1 MASEFENSEF
11 ENKVVVVTGA
21 GRGLGRSHAIEF
33 AKRGARLVV
42 NDLGGAV
49 DGTGSGNTA
58 QAVVD
63 EIKSFGGTAIANTAD
78 VSDQDAAK
86 SIIDDACE
94 AFGSVHII
102 VNNAGILRDK
112 TFHNIT
118 IENFLAVIN
127 VHLIGAVH
135 VTNAAWP
142 IMCKQGW
149 GRVVLTSSGSGIF
162 GNFGQSNYGA
172 AKMGLIGLMNVL
184 KLEGVRKGVRVN
196 CLAPGAITRMTENIP
211 NLGRGKPDQV
221 SPAVLYLCS
230 EDAPNGM
237 ILQASAGR
245 FSIIEIGVNKGIE
258 LGEDIS
264 YEDFIEN
271 LDKLVRDKIFFSG
284 QPLIP

>member
-1 MASEFENSEF
+1 MSSGFQD
-11 ENKVVVVTGA
+11 KVVIVTGA

-33 AKRGARLVV
+33 AKRGAKVVV

-63 EIKSFGGTAIANTAD
+63 EIRDFGGTAIANTAD
-78 VSDQDAAK
+78 VSQQEAASSVVEDALA
-86 SIIDDACE
+86 AY
-94 AFGSVHII
+94 GTVHIV

-112 TFHNIT
+112 TFRNVT
-118 IENFLAVIN
+118 MENFLAVLN
-127 VHLIGAVH
+127 VHLLGSVH
-135 VTNAAWP
+135 VTKAAWP
-142 IMCKQGW
+142 ILCDQGW

-162 GNFGQSNYGA
+162 GNFGQCNYGA

-184 KLEGVRKGVRVN
+184 KLEGIRKGVKVN
-196 CLAPGAITRMTENIP
+196 CLAPGAITRMTENLP
-211 NLGRGKPDQV
+211 DLGRGTPEQV

-230 EDAPNGM
+230 EDAPDGI

-245 FSIIEIGVNKGIE
+245 FSVIEIGVNRGID
-258 LGEDIS
+258 LGEEIS
-264 YEDFIEN
+264 YEDFVEKVDELLN
-271 LDKLVRDKIFFSG
+271 DSAFFRG